1 MSLASGV
8 AGLNWV
14 IEAALWRRV
23 VNLESQLRTITRLF
37 VVASMAVAAVAAH
50 AFTIDIVSAGKDT
63 TGFTVDFHELV
74 LLQVTSVPLPL
85 FTNVDYSIVNNMP
98 PQPGSGSF
106 SNGTGDSL
114 LFNQM
119 LDSVSFSPTS
129 VSGSGTW
136 VYTGG
141 TGAYAGLAGLGTFA
155 FTINTTTNASYSTF
169 SGLLD
174 AVPEPGSMAL
184 LGLGVAAVAGRR
196 LRKSV

>member
-1 MSLASGV
+1 M
-8 AGLNWV
+8 
-14 IEAALWRRV
+14 
-23 VNLESQLRTITRLF
+23 RTITRLF
-37 VVASMAVAAVAAH
+37 VFAGMAVAAVAAH
-50 AFTIDIVSAGKDT
+50 AFTIDIVSAGKVT
-63 TGFTVDFHELV
+63 AGATVDFHELV

-85 FTNVDYSIVNNMP
+85 FTNVDYSIVNNTP
-98 PQPGSGSF
+98 PQPGLGSF

-119 LDSVSFSPTS
+119 LDSVSSSPTS

-169 SGLLD
+169 SGSLD